1 MRFRAPVFDDAR
13 AVLELLLARES
24 ADVGMPDDTL
34 EEVLD
39 EWRASDVDLAADA
52 RVVEAGD
59 RAIVGYVLVR
69 RSGTLA
75 VVHPDHEGAGIGRR
89 LLDWAEHR
97 ERERG
102 RNRHRQWAAA
112 GNERARA
119 LLTGAGYGVARSY
132 WRMERTLDDL
142 GADAPP
148 PAGVRL
154 RAVDVARDAVP
165 LHTLD
170 ARSFAANPGS
180 TPESPRE
187 FREEHLEAHAFDASL
202 SRVAVHGEEVAGFLL
217 AQRWEDEAVGF
228 VDVLAV
234 DPDHQGRGIGTALL
248 SSALAAFA
256 SSGLRAAQLGVDSD
270 NPRALRIYQRA
281 GMTVLFQY
289 DVYERPTVA

>member
-1 MRFRAPVFDDAR
+1 MRFRAPALDDAQ
-13 AVLELLLARES
+13 AVLALLLARER
-24 ADVGMPDDTL
+24 ADLGMPDDTL

-52 RVVEAGD
+52 
-59 RAIVGYVLVR
+59 
-69 RSGTLA
+69 
-75 VVHPDHEGAGIGRR
+75 GIGRR

-102 RNRHRQWAAA
+102 RDLHRQWAPASNA
-112 GNERARA
+112 RAQA

-132 WRMERTLDDL
+132 WRMERTLDDF
-142 GADAPP
+142 GAEAAPP
-148 PAGVRL
+148 SGVRL
-154 RAVDVARDAVP
+154 RPVDVARDAVS
-165 LHTLD
+165 LHALD

-180 TPESPRE
+180 TPESTRE
-187 FREEHLEAHAFDASL
+187 FREEHLEANAFDASL
-202 SRVAVHGEEVAGFLL
+202 SRVAVHAEDIAGFLL
-217 AQRWEDEAVGF
+217 AQRWEAEAVGF

-234 DPDHQGRGIGTALL
+234 DPDYQGRGIGTALL

-270 NPRALRIYQRA
+270 NPRALRIYERA

-289 DVYERPTVA
+289 DVYERSSHRRDDLSDN